1 MGWTLGAAAIVS
13 LVALG
18 WSAYATY
25 SVARRPVGSERMRE
39 IQKYIREGA
48 WAFMVAEA
56 KVMVLTMIVVGAIL
70 WAIFY
75 GEVAVAFVIG
85 SSLAMAAGF
94 IGMNAATLANART
107 TDAAQRSVKGALTV
121 AFSGAR

>member
-1 MGWTLGAAAIVS
+1 
-13 LVALG
+13 
-18 WSAYATY
+18 
-25 SVARRPVGSERMRE
+25 MRE